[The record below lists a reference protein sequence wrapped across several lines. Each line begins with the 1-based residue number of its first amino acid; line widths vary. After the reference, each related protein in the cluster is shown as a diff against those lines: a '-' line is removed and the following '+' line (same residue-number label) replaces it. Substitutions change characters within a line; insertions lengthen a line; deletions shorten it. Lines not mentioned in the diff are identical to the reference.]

1 MENTELKEY
10 IDNNDCDEMIEYF
23 MGKAELTYGQALQ
36 VTEMISRMINVA
48 AVRIAKD
55 MGAIWYGVY
64 GEIFEDVLSLLQD
77 GTSRSD
83 TL

>member
-10 IDNNDCDEMIEYF
+10 IDHNDCDEMIEYF

-55 MGAIWYGVY
+55 MGAI
-64 GEIFEDVLSLLQD
+64 
-77 GTSRSD
+77 
-83 TL
+83 